1 MVRIHNNEEF
11 WEELHNI
18 EASDPDFFKNVGQED
33 RLNHYIDDGN
43 PEIDVHLISQE
54 RRQLERIREKLGLVS
69 QRRRAFRS
77 PAKRDSIRLVV
88 TYYRKFGLNYHEIA
102 DEMNIPYS
110 TLRHDYPEL
119 KKDEQLHN
127 HFAVELQDKFGKHLS
142 PDEL

>member
-1 MVRIHNNEEF
+1 M
-11 WEELHNI
+11 
-18 EASDPDFFKNVGQED
+18 GQED

-43 PEIDVHLISQE
+43 PEVDVHLISKE

-88 TYYRKFGLNYHEIA
+88 TYYCKFGLNYHEIA